1 MLRPACLLPA
11 ARQVPP
17 HGLLTP
23 RLGMEGSLRYLG
35 PATRRTDAY
44 RDGTF
49 TRWSGAAS
57 QGRFSPRGDRSFL
70 NVTTHHDPYYPLRLP
85 NNLGPAVSVLSPP
98 PPGGG
103 LGW

>member
-11 ARQVPP
+11 ARQLPP

-23 RLGMEGSLRYLG
+23 RSGMEVSLRCLG

-57 QGRFSPRGDRSFL
+57 QGRSSPRGDQSFL
-70 NVTTHHDPYYPLRLP
+70 NVTTHH
-85 NNLGPAVSVLSPP
+85 VLDYRAAIPRAA
-98 PPGGG
+98 
-103 LGW
+103 

>member
-11 ARQVPP
+11 VRLAPL

-23 RLGMEGSLRYLG
+23 RSGMGVSPLCLG

-57 QGRFSPRGDRSFL
+57 QGRSSPRGDQSFL
-70 NVTTHHDPYYPLRLP
+70 NVTTHH
-85 NNLGPAVSVLSPP
+85 VLDYRAAIPRAA
-98 PPGGG
+98 
-103 LGW
+103 

>member
-11 ARQVPP
+11 ARQLPP

-23 RLGMEGSLRYLG
+23 RSGMEVSLRCLG

-57 QGRFSPRGDRSFL
+57 QGRSSPRGDQSFL
-70 NVTTHHDPYYPLRLP
+70 NVTTHHARIVKSRCRSCVDKKNWPL
-85 NNLGPAVSVLSPP
+85 AQ
-98 PPGGG
+98 
-103 LGW
+103 